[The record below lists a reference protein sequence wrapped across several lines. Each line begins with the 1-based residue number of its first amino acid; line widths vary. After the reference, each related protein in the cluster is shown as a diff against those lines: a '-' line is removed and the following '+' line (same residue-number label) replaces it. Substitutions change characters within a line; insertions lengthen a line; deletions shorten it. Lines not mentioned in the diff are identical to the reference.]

1 MQLYLEGTEI
11 SYDKSLKDAALT
23 KDSKIHVQVEHRDE
37 IAEIE
42 KQRKAE
48 IESQAMESEKAMSEQ
63 KEKARKSQ
71 FAPAE
76 SLPKDPKAGYQT
88 YPSMLEIKRMTL
100 EQLENVK
107 GFRIWTE
114 FGEIEF
120 LDKVDLTGVDLKE
133 IITIDERGA
142 EVYVDGVHDKPEVGK
157 GLNVKSLIT
166 LNNIRPRKNQT
177 ASAKE
182 EKLKRCLESKEGA
195 QHISYNGD
203 TGVWEFRVDHYT
215 RWGDD
220 SEEDEDE

>member
-1 MQLYLEGTEI
+1 
-11 SYDKSLKDAALT
+11 
-23 KDSKIHVQVEHRDE
+23 
-37 IAEIE
+37 
-42 KQRKAE
+42 
-48 IESQAMESEKAMSEQ
+48 MESEKAISEQ
-63 KEKARKSQ
+63 KEHARKSQ
-71 FAPAE
+71 FAPAG

-88 YPSMLEIKRMTL
+88 YPSMLDIKRMTL
-100 EQLENVK
+100 EELENVK

-114 FGEIEF
+114 FGQIEF
-120 LDKVDLTGVDLKE
+120 LEKVDLTGIDLRE

-220 SEEDEDE
+220 SEEDEDEQMDKESHEIEEAKNIDAPIVTSMINDQVLKDIAVPFESITNRNDESLSQGN